1 METRPA
7 PSSFHVDHDDIEKSV
22 PAYKRQRDRK
32 LLLVYIVRHLSAIVF
47 VILLPIYFFVYD
59 MPPEFSVQL
68 LQPAINK
75 GGLDTAAP
83 AAAPG
88 GAAAS
93 ISPAFNA
100 TLHASNQRATGRCYH
115 NGEALVSYAGFT
127 VATGR
132 VPEFCVP
139 GKGTGEIRFEASAG
153 DGGVGLPEHLLDRM
167 ALERRVGATQLDVEV
182 KLFRRDDGS
191 DRPMW
196 IWCGLRMDDDRT
208 TRPPDVAPCT
218 VLGLQN
224 WFSVPAFL

>member
-1 METRPA
+1 MQTQPA
-7 PSSFHVDHDDIEKSV
+7 PSSFHVDHHADIEKSI
-22 PAYKRQRDRK
+22 PSYNRQRERNF
-32 LLLVYIVRHLSAIVF
+32 LLASILGHFSVLVF
-47 VILLPIYFFVYD
+47 GMLLPIYFFVYD
-59 MPPEFSVQL
+59 TPPEFSVQL
-68 LQPAINK
+68 QP
-75 GGLDTAAP
+75 GLDTP
-83 AAAPG
+83 AASPG
-88 GAAAS
+88 GAVS

-100 TLHASNQRATGRCYH
+100 TLHASNRRATGRCYH

-132 VPEFCVP
+132 VPGFCVP
-139 GKGTGEIRFEASAG
+139 GKGAREIRFQASAG
-153 DGGVGLPEHLLDRM
+153 DGGVGLPEHLLGRM

-196 IWCGLRMDDDRT
+196 IWCGLRMDDDG

-224 WFSVPAFL
+224 WFSVTFW